1 MDVNEK
7 INDLK
12 NKRRRL
18 IKINLIVISLCFIIM
33 FLFIY
38 IYSVI
43 QKNIYGEVFLPD
55 YVQEVM
61 NFFNKLK
68 K

>member
-7 INDLK
+7 IKDLK
-12 NKRRRL
+12 NKRMIL
-18 IKINLIVISLCFIIM
+18 IKINLIVISLCLIIM

-43 QKNIYGEVFLPD
+43 QKNIYGEVFLPN

-61 NFFNKLK
+61 DFLNKFK